1 MSKTP
6 HPQPTA
12 PAWRR
17 IGRAVET
24 MPGARA
30 GFAGTVRVDLAAPSL
45 GLTTSD
51 GDRLLGLDLG
61 GDGEASD
68 AWIRGADLTACWEPH
83 DDRELRATALWRCHG
98 DGGGL
103 ALPPD
108 VVAWELIA
116 SATSRRLHADAT
128 LTVTADVAA
137 EAVLAAAF
145 AGDRRG
151 GDRPA
156 SFTPPGDPRQA
167 VFMIRRD
174 GPTTVA
180 LVVHPA
186 DRHAATVTTASHRAR
201 FACRL
206 FASGVEKGVLLR
218 SRVLAALGP
227 AAGDVAWIGSLAERF
242 AALPPELST

>member
-6 HPQPTA
+6 LPQPAA

-17 IGRAVET
+17 LGRAAET
-24 MPGARA
+24 MPAACA
-30 GFAGTVRVDLAAPSL
+30 GFAGMARVDLAAPSQ

-61 GDGEASD
+61 SDGEATD
-68 AWIRGADLTACWEPH
+68 AWIRGADLTACWEPQ
-83 DDRELRATALWRCHG
+83 DDRGLRATALWRCHC
-98 DGGGL
+98 DGSRL
-103 ALPPD
+103 TLPPD
-108 VVAWELIA
+108 VLAWELIA

-137 EAVLAAAF
+137 TAVLAAAF
-145 AGDRRG
+145 A

-174 GPTTVA
+174 GPTSVA
-180 LVVHPA
+180 LVVHPG
-186 DRHAATVTTASHRAR
+186 DRHATTVTTASHRAR
-201 FACRL
+201 FGCRL

-227 AAGDVAWIGSLAERF
+227 AAGDVAWITSLAERF